1 MVLRRIGRF
10 AFPSVVICVALSL
23 TAQDPSALAAAKAI
37 DREILNLKDLPD
49 DVRARA
55 IKDLALRIR
64 HQPAPYAL
72 ALASNLVIDG
82 TEGSGRDSLQEVT
95 TTLADALQKAPAQGT
110 DDAYLTLASLA
121 RYGHTEVSLDEP
133 RYTAAISKLQ
143 ADDQHYSES
152 DFTLTDL
159 QKRKWTLKRLR
170 GKVVLV
176 NFWATWCPPC
186 RREVPD
192 LEALDKRFRNQGLVI
207 LAITDEKASKV
218 RPFLSQ
224 QRINYPVL
232 LDPGHKVKELFR
244 VNGIPDTF
252 IYDREGLMVARPFA
266 RPTMQ
271 GFLEMLGQA
280 GLR

>member
-1 MVLRRIGRF
+1 MVLRRLGRF

-23 TAQDPSALAAAKAI
+23 TAQDPSALATAKAI
-37 DREILNLKDLPD
+37 DQEILNLKDLPD

-64 HQPAPYAL
+64 HQPAHYAL
-72 ALASNLVIDG
+72 ALASNLVVDG

-110 DDAYLTLASLA
+110 DDAYLTLAALA

-186 RREVPD
+186 RREIPD
-192 LEALDKRFRNQGLVI
+192 LDALYKRFRDQGLVI
-207 LAITDEKASKV
+207 LAITGEEASIV
-218 RPFLSQ
+218 RPFISQ
-224 QRINYPVL
+224 QIVSYPVL
-232 LDPGHKVKELFR
+232 LDPARKVKELFL
-244 VNGIPDTF
+244 VDGIPESF
-252 IYDREGLMVARPFA
+252 VYDREGRLVAQAIDRPA
-266 RPTMQ
+266 MQ
-271 GFLEMLGQA
+271 GFLNMLRQA
-280 GLR
+280 GLQ